1 MHRIPLRTTPRSLC
15 IHATALALALSSCLG
30 SGCVSRMD
38 PVAARNEFSSKE
50 RSMSASSASGARI
63 ATASHPEATHIPLGD
78 GPVTLSAPTSEG
90 QSAAAAVPERLR
102 ADAESIL
109 RQAAQNSWAALRA
122 HAIEASVGNPALL
135 AELAPRGLAD
145 ENRGVRFVSC
155 MAIAEARA
163 TGVAVLAEPL
173 LADESGSVR
182 AAAMLVMSRAGRK
195 VDLTPLAA
203 MAFDSDPE
211 VRANAYL
218 VLGEIGNASAI
229 PVIRESLGQGMG
241 LLNPI
246 RVRLVGMAAAEALV
260 KLGDQTQ
267 IEPIRAALF
276 APPQQSE
283 LTVVACD
290 SLGRLGDEIA
300 RPMLERLVS
309 GSGESKRSAE
319 VRLAAAEALVRLSG
333 GPKAGVS
340 ALSTGSA
347 ATAQQ
352 ATFRMALAV
361 AREYIAD
368 PDPRIRT
375 QVASL
380 LGQIGAMESTALL
393 ARLVRDSDPVVQV
406 AAAAGVESAE

>member
-1 MHRIPLRTTPRSLC
+1 MHRNSDRLKVPQV
-15 IHATALALALSSCLG
+15 ALASALLLSMALG
-30 SGCVSRMD
+30 AGCVARMD
-38 PVAARNEFSSKE
+38 PVAARSEFSSKE
-50 RSMSASSASGARI
+50 RSMAASGVRGSSGS
-63 ATASHPEATHIPLGD
+63 TGGSVGASIPLPD
-78 GPVTLSAPTSEG
+78 GPVTLSAPASEG
-90 QSAAAAVPERLR
+90 HLSVATVPDRLR

-122 HAIEASVGNPALL
+122 HAIEAAAGNPTLL
-135 AELAPRGLAD
+135 AELAPRGIAD

-155 MAIAEARA
+155 MAIAQSRSAELAR
-163 TGVAVLAEPL
+163 VAEPL
-173 LADESGSVR
+173 LADESASVR
-182 AAAMLVMSRAGRK
+182 AAAMLVLSRAGRK
-195 VDLTPLAA
+195 VEISPLAA
-203 MAFDSDPE
+203 MAFDTDPE

-218 VLGEIGNASAI
+218 VLGEMGNASAI

-290 SLGRLGDEIA
+290 SLGRLGDQIA

-309 GSGESKRSAE
+309 SSGDSKRSPE
-319 VRLAAAEALVRLSG
+319 VRLAAAEALARLSG
-333 GPKAGVS
+333 GPKAG
-340 ALSTGSA
+340 ALALAPGA
-347 ATAQQ
+347 PATSDQ
-352 ATFRMALAV
+352 ATFRTVLGV

-368 PDPRIRT
+368 PDARIRT

-380 LGQIGAMESTALL
+380 LGQIGATESLGLL
-393 ARLVRDSDPVVQV
+393 AGLVRDSDPVVQV
-406 AAAAGVESAE
+406 GAAAGVEAAE